1 MLMKQFMLEKVIPQ
15 LNKDRDWESGIFI
28 EDPMRAAVIM
38 LYVCD
43 CYGIELDAVELNRL
57 CLALCFP
64 KLTKEEFLQYWDKL
78 SLAVSCLKE

>member
-1 MLMKQFMLEKVIPQ
+1 MLKNVIPQ
-15 LNKDRDWESGIFI
+15 LNKDRDWERGIFI

-38 LYVCD
+38 LYVCHQ
-43 CYGIELDAVELNRL
+43 YGIQLNEVELHRL

-78 SLAVSCLKE
+78 SLDVSCLKE